1 MHHAHAAPENP
12 FSLDKEVDERNPPK
26 GIWDWV
32 ASLDNECGGD
42 YSTMYVWYGSKRF
55 EFTDSGYY
63 WEPRKRFSTV
73 NGVVKMVGEE
83 EDQTLAAQDIRSSP
97 TGQWWLL
104 PKTSFGADD
113 RMGNATWVLINFVE
127 KRMYVLGNRHE
138 ALVWDDPWDMKSW
151 TKFTT
156 LEEIQNHRNN

>member
-1 MHHAHAAPENP
+1 MWGRLFYHVCLVRIQAI
-12 FSLDKEVDERNPPK
+12 R
-26 GIWDWV
+26 I
-32 ASLDNECGGD
+32 
-42 YSTMYVWYGSKRF
+42 YGFRLLP
-55 EFTDSGYY
+55 
-63 WEPRKRFSTV
+63 EPRKRFSTV
-73 NGVVKMVGEE
+73 NGVVKMIGEE

-104 PKTSFGADD
+104 PETSFGADD